1 MQPRPAAAF
10 HRFVAGIAWA
20 KDFTA
25 SRFSFDGEIEMPSGK
40 IKKVLPEKGFG
51 FISGG
56 SDDLFFHHSELRGVT
71 IEELSEG
78 QTVQYEI
85 GQGKKGPC
93 AVSVQLDK

>member
-1 MQPRPAAAF
+1 
-10 HRFVAGIAWA
+10 
-20 KDFTA
+20 
-25 SRFSFDGEIEMPSGK
+25 MPSGK